1 MFKIIYEVL
10 TYLMKKIDEYYL
22 LIVKQKKV

>member
-1 MFKIIYEVL
+1 MFKIIYEIL
-10 TYLMKKIDEYYL
+10 TYLMKKINEYYL

>member
-1 MFKIIYEVL
+1 MFKIIYEIL